1 MFTGIPIVVVQ
12 APTPSDVS
20 RASSSVGSS
29 RSETPET
36 DINKSIASTARRSSN
51 SEHSL
56 SKDSVPED
64 NLSSCSETGDDTTA
78 KKPCSNNDVPST
90 NFTVVEHGL
99 SSQSNNTVTEDGL
112 SSQPKVTD
120 KTDEFFREE
129 EKYFRSVDTKEQ
141 QKLSNNDFSE
151 SVIETHEANLD
162 DETTKLARS
171 DLRGRFLDPDFQDD
185 ITALSDNSADL
196 DDTFETTEMANKSL
210 MTSWSEL
217 EIVRAISK
225 TDYSDTV
232 ELSRTID
239 SSPKITWGSTTTARE
254 ETAMKMSDKETS
266 NDILQT
272 SIGSATE
279 LRAILERN
287 DPVGPDISI
296 GSGVLGDRGSFDSD
310 DSFSQA
316 EDFST
321 AEAVGEHTQRE
332 YAPQNYTQE
341 EPTDKENAG
350 AISSWAT
357 QPDTET
363 LGKANRRTRDRFK
376 FRKAT
381 EEDAAEKIINEFLS
395 SFDEGDVLGEDGR
408 DTETIPVTPVQ
419 TTETQSI
426 QKSVNDR
433 CEKPQLDRIPES
445 EPGDIYWETGQ
456 DELANS
462 SILTNETV
470 AQKSINDWSRKQQF
484 DRIAD
489 TGLGD
494 LNRENGPDE
503 LTKSGSLI
511 DKTARERLISDKH
524 GRPHYDKVLDNEPND
539 LDRRNGQGELTSA
552 SSLRN
557 ETTTTERL
565 VSNRYTRSHAYGIPD
580 YRSGSLDLEN
590 RPDDLSSILED
601 LEAISL
607 LKSVELERERLQT
620 VRGMRIEM
628 EATFSG
634 LPIEKIP
641 ACVYDKWQELIGD
654 IIEEQDLHFQGLEEE
669 QENLI
674 RGMRLEIE
682 NLTKEML
689 GLRKIATDTES
700 CKLENELLRKQL
712 DGLEGYVSSLEGRIK
727 CKTTENVNLMEE
739 LEDFR
744 KEMTSKQ
751 AEVKNQVNDSE
762 REIMNLR
769 SEIGCMKEE
778 RLKLMNEIKI
788 KDIEYK
794 KLVNEKEKVKDELQ
808 CDVGKI
814 NANSISLRNRIM
826 ELQQENET
834 LKTANEA
841 DQTIIRHLEIKEQNA
856 SDAME
861 ELRKEKSKV
870 LKDLEESRIKE
881 VDMRKEQEVMNSE
894 KNELMKQN
902 DVWKEKVR
910 QIGVEKQ
917 SVTQELNSKM
927 NSDLKNIEAMLQE
940 LKNLESSLNSVR
952 KEKSLIEDKYN
963 TLKFEND
970 RLHKMLLIKK
980 RKHDKHD
987 VNKSIKNNH
996 QGNTDLLI
1004 DLGPDMNSHHG
1015 RDTPQSVNS
1024 VGQSSILKTLDTH
1037 RSSNVSRSTDFSDAT
1052 ALSTPREL
1060 IAQESAVTPLKV
1072 ARPQNSLSQRKVT
1085 EPQETQPSRE
1095 YIPSRNTISPS
1106 TNRRDMPTLYDS
1118 ESESIDSYAPLPV
1131 SSVGYSRPM
1140 HSGFSNGTPV
1150 PDVMVVRVESPTRKH
1165 ANGTLQTPVKRST
1178 APDQRQSQHVVGNGK
1193 SNSYSAEDTRFV

>member
-1 MFTGIPIVVVQ
+1 M
-12 APTPSDVS
+12 S
-20 RASSSVGSS
+20 RASSSVCSS

-36 DINKSIASTARRSSN
+36 DANKGITSTTGQSSN

-56 SKDSVPED
+56 SKDSVAEND
-64 NLSSCSETGDDTTA
+64 LGSCSEAGDDTSA
-78 KKPCSNNDVPST
+78 KKPCSSNDIPST
-90 NFTVVEHGL
+90 NFTVAEYGL
-99 SSQSNNTVTEDGL
+99 SSLSNNTVAEDGL
-112 SSQPKVTD
+112 NSQPKMTD
-120 KTDEFFREE
+120 KTDRILGEE
-129 EKYFRSVDTKEQ
+129 EKYVDAKEE
-141 QKLSNNDFSE
+141 QKLSYNDFSE
-151 SVIETHEANLD
+151 LILEAHEANLD
-162 DETTKLARS
+162 DKATKLARS
-171 DLRGRFLDPDFQDD
+171 DLRGRSLDQDSQDD

-196 DDTFETTEMANKSL
+196 DDTFESIEMANKSL

-217 EIVRAISK
+217 EIVRAISQN
-225 TDYSDTV
+225 DFSDTV
-232 ELSRTID
+232 ELSRTVD
-239 SSPKITWGSTTTARE
+239 SSPKITWGSTTTALE
-254 ETAMKMSDKETS
+254 EIALRMSDKETS
-266 NDILQT
+266 NDILRT

-287 DPVGPDISI
+287 DPIGADTSV
-296 GSGVLGDRGSFDSD
+296 GSGVLDDRGSFDSD
-310 DSFSQA
+310 DGFSQA
-316 EDFST
+316 EEDFSG
-321 AEAVGEHTQRE
+321 AEAVGVHTQRE

-357 QPDTET
+357 QTDTET
-363 LGKANRRTRDRFK
+363 LGKAKGRTKERFK
-376 FRKAT
+376 FRKAK
-381 EEDAAEKIINEFLS
+381 EEEAAEKIINEFLS
-395 SFDEGDVLGEDGR
+395 SFDESDVLGEDDP
-408 DTETIPVTPVQ
+408 DTETIRVTPAQ
-419 TTETQSI
+419 TTETQST

-433 CEKPQLDRIPES
+433 YGRPQLDRISES
-445 EPGDIYWETGQ
+445 ELGDTYREIGQ
-456 DELANS
+456 EELANS
-462 SILTNETV
+462 SMLTHETA
-470 AQKSINDWSRKQQF
+470 AQESVNDWSRKQQF

-494 LNRENGPDE
+494 LNGENSPDE
-503 LTKSGSLI
+503 SANSGLLI
-511 DKTARERLISDKH
+511 DETVGERLISDLQ
-524 GRPHYDKVLDNEPND
+524 GRPHYDKVLESEPND
-539 LDRRNGQGELTSA
+539 FDRENGQGELTNA

-557 ETTTTERL
+557 ETSMERL
-565 VSNRYTRSHAYGIPD
+565 VSNRYTRSHANGIPD
-580 YRSGSLDLEN
+580 NRSGSFDWEN
-590 RPDDLSSILED
+590 RQDDLSSILED

-620 VRGMRIEM
+620 MRGMRIKM
-628 EATFSG
+628 EETFGG

-641 ACVYDKWQELIGD
+641 ACLYDKWQELIGD

-669 QENLI
+669 QEVLI
-674 RGMRLEIE
+674 RAMRLEIE
-682 NLTKEML
+682 NLTKEVL
-689 GLRKIATDTES
+689 GLKKITMDTES

-727 CKTTENVNLMEE
+727 CKTTENVNLVEE
-739 LEDFR
+739 LQDFR

-751 AEVKNQVNDSE
+751 AEVKILVNDSE
-762 REIMNLR
+762 REIMNLK

-778 RLKLMNEIKI
+778 RLKLMNDIKM

-808 CDVGKI
+808 SDVGKI

-856 SDAME
+856 SDVME

-881 VDMRKEQEVMNSE
+881 VNMRKEQEVMNSE

-902 DVWKEKVR
+902 DDLKEKVR

-927 NSDLKNIEAMLQE
+927 NTDLKNIEAMLQE

-952 KEKSLIEDKYN
+952 KEKSLVEDKYN

-970 RLHKMLLIKK
+970 RLHKMLHIKK
-980 RKHDKHD
+980 RKHD
-987 VNKSIKNNH
+987 VNKSNKNNH
-996 QGNTDLLI
+996 QRNTDLLI
-1004 DLGPDMNSHHG
+1004 DLGSDFNSHHG
-1015 RDTPQSVNS
+1015 RDTSQSVNS
-1024 VGQSSILKTLDTH
+1024 VGQSSILEPLDTH
-1037 RSSNVSRSTDFSDAT
+1037 RSSNVSRSTDFSDVAT
-1052 ALSTPREL
+1052 LSTPREL
-1060 IAQESAVTPLKV
+1060 IALESTAIPLKA

-1085 EPQETQPSRE
+1085 EPQTPVEPLSLRGNQETQHPRE
-1095 YIPSRNTISPS
+1095 AIPSRKTLTPS
-1106 TNRRDMPTLYDS
+1106 INRRDMPLLYDS
-1118 ESESIDSYAPLPV
+1118 ESESINSYAPLPV
-1131 SSVGYSRPM
+1131 SSVGYSGPM
-1140 HSGFSNGTPV
+1140 YSGFSNGTPV

-1178 APDQRQSQHVVGNGK
+1178 APDKRNGI